1 MVTLLDDF
9 SMEMTGKDVARLEAA
24 AGVIPAGTR
33 IHITFLDNE
42 DLAMRVNAAAAVRRL
57 GFTPVPH
64 ISARRLRSQAE
75 LEEFLTALRAVD
87 ATETVFA
94 VGGDPPVPLG
104 PYEVS
109 LALIDSGLLQQYG
122 VKHVSIG
129 GYPDGHPDI
138 PADVLWSALEQ
149 KSAALAKLQLPGA
162 VLTQVEFDADRV
174 LSWLAEVRQRG
185 VELPV
190 RVGVPGP
197 TSIKGLLG
205 FASRLGI
212 STSHTIARRYGFSM
226 TNLLGKAGPEA
237 FLRGLEDGLDPAAHG
252 VVLLHFYT
260 FGGFKGTAEWIAN
273 FRQELL
279 RDPDNRKRFGRFPL
293 SRPRRGVS

>member
-1 MVTLLDDF
+1 MRAQEECEISGNGLYVVTLLDDF

-42 DLAMRVNAAAAVRRL
+42 DLAMRVNAAAAARRL

-64 ISARRLRSQAE
+64 ISARRITSQAE
-75 LEEFLTALRAVD
+75 LEEFLAALRAID
-87 ATETVFA
+87 ATEFVFA
-94 VGGDPPVPLG
+94 VAGDPPVPLG
-104 PYEVS
+104 PYEDS
-109 LALIDSGLLQQYG
+109 LALIESGVLQQYG
-122 VKHVSIG
+122 VRHVSIG

-138 PADVLWSALEQ
+138 PAPVLWSALES
-149 KSAALAKLQLPGA
+149 KSAALAKLQIPGV
-162 VLTQVEFDADRV
+162 VLTQVEFDVERV
-174 LSWLAEVRQRG
+174 LSWLAEVRQHG

-212 STSHTIARRYGFSM
+212 STSHTIAKKYGFSM
-226 TNLLGKAGPEA
+226 TNLLGKAGPET
-237 FLRGLEDGLDPAAHG
+237 FIRELEAGLDPAKHG
-252 VVLLHFYT
+252 EVLLHFYT
-260 FGGFKGTAEWIAN
+260 FGGFKSTAEWISN
-273 FRQELL
+273 FRSEL
-279 RDPDNRKRFGRFPL
+279 
-293 SRPRRGVS
+293 